1 MDIESLKS
9 FFCFL
14 CFWFFVRKED
24 GRKEGRSYLL
34 SYSNRRLLQQGYYV
48 LSCIVFPSLFFVF
61 EESPRNCLFENH
73 EESGCTP
80 MNNPTVYIGLT
91 PLEPPNP
98 SLYYDQVFPPAKL
111 VSSCKVASYR
121 NHTTM
126 LGGFSDRE
134 PRRRVSNGFG
144 HKVLRWRCESTFLFW
159 LDLFFSE

>member
-91 PLEPPNP
+91 PLDPRTPPYTMIKYSPPQNW
-98 SLYYDQVFPPAKL
+98 FPVVKWHPI
-111 VSSCKVASYR
+111 VITQRCWVASQIGSPVVGSAMVSATKCYD
-121 NHTTM
+121 
-126 LGGFSDRE
+126 GGAKAPFC
-134 PRRRVSNGFG
+134 FG
-144 HKVLRWRCESTFLFW
+144 
-159 LDLFFSE
+159 